1 MPEHM
6 RRPIALVTGGSKG
19 IGLALAGEFGRHG
32 RDLILVARDGAAL
45 ELAASDLRQTIGGG
59 AAVSTFAADL
69 SLEETPGQLFRWAA
83 ENGLQVDVLV
93 NNAGIGDHGDLATTD
108 PVRQRKMLRVN
119 IEGLT
124 ELTRLFLD
132 PMLRRGRGRILNVA
146 SIAAY
151 FAGGPHWA
159 SYVASKG
166 YVLSFTRGLQTE
178 LKGTGVTATALSP
191 GTTGTDFVDDAGVGR
206 TRAYRWLPRLSV
218 DDVAKAGYHATT
230 RGRKEIVPGFA
241 NKVLAFL
248 GELHPR
254 GVAQGVFG
262 FLSRSARA

>member
-1 MPEHM
+1 MPERT

-19 IGLALAGEFGRHG
+19 IGLALASEFARHG
-32 RDLILVARDGAAL
+32 HDLILVARDEAAL
-45 ELAASDLRQTIGGG
+45 EQAASDLRQTTG
-59 AAVSTFAADL
+59 AAVSTLAADL
-69 SLEETPGQLFRWAA
+69 SLEGAPEQLFRWAA

-93 NNAGIGDHGDLATTD
+93 NNAGIGDHGDLVASD
-108 PVRQRKMLRVN
+108 PVRLRKMLRLN
-119 IEGLT
+119 IEGMT

-132 PMLRRGRGRILNVA
+132 PMLQRDRGRILNVA

-159 SYVASKG
+159 SYVASKA
-166 YVLSFTRGLQTE
+166 YVLSLSRGLQAE
-178 LKGTGVTATALSP
+178 VKGTGVTVTALSP
-191 GTTGTDFVDDAGVGR
+191 GTTATDFVRDAGVGR
-206 TRAYRWLPRLSV
+206 VRAYRWRPQMSAE
-218 DDVAKAGYHATT
+218 DVAKAGYRATAA
-230 RGRKEIVPGFA
+230 GKKEVVPGFA

-254 GVAQGVFG
+254 GVAQAVFG